1 MGKVGHPREHDPRI
15 FWNAI
20 QYIATTG
27 CQWAQLPKEFP
38 PFTTVQYHFYRM
50 RDNGLLDLINEMLV
64 AVTRLAEGRK
74 AEPTAAI
81 IDSQSVK
88 TTESGGPRG
97 YDAGKKIKGRKRHIV
112 TDMTGNML
120 EGNVHGAD
128 VQDRDGALDL
138 INRTCDNYP
147 ALKKLFADD
156 GYAGEK
162 LTTAVAHIEALAVEI
177 VKRSDQVRGFVVL
190 PKRWIVERTFAW
202 LNRCRRLAKDWEAS
216 VASAEAWMSI
226 SSIRRMTRRIA
237 RLEF

>member
-1 MGKVGHPREHDPRI
+1 ETMPNVACAMQ
-15 FWNAI
+15 AI
-20 QYIATTG
+20 LPTMSRQLLRRF
-27 CQWAQLPKEFP
+27 CSRWAKSAIRASMIHAYFGTQSNTSRQPAANGRNYRRKECP

-120 EGNVHGAD
+120 EGIVHGAD

-147 ALKKLFADD
+147 AVKKLFADG
-156 GYAGEK
+156 GY
-162 LTTAVAHIEALAVEI
+162 
-177 VKRSDQVRGFVVL
+177 
-190 PKRWIVERTFAW
+190 
-202 LNRCRRLAKDWEAS
+202 
-216 VASAEAWMSI
+216 
-226 SSIRRMTRRIA
+226 
-237 RLEF
+237 